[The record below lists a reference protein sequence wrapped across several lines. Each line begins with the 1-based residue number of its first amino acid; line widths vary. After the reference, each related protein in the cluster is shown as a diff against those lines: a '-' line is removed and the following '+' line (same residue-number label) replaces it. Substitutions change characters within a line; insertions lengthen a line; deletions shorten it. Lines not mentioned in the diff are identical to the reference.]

1 MTYKKINIGI
11 KGSGSYTPEKILTN
25 FDLEKMV
32 DTSDEWITSR
42 TGIKE
47 RRIADENTA
56 TSDLATKAALKAI
69 EEAKVNSSEIDMII
83 VATVTPDMFFPSTAC
98 FVQKN
103 INAINATAFD
113 ISAACSGFIY
123 GLSIASQF
131 ISSGEVKTVL
141 LIGAETMSKVVD
153 WQDRNTCILLGDG
166 AGAVILGEVEDGK
179 GILSVYTLSDGSK
192 TNLLMVPGG
201 GSREPISIEVIKKRS
216 HYMKM
221 EGNEVFKFA
230 IRGMEKSIDEALK
243 KANLT
248 YEDVTLFI
256 PHQANIRIIDSLTK
270 RMGLPKDRVFTNLD
284 KYGNTSAASIPIA
297 LDEAIKSG
305 RVKSG
310 DIILMSSFGS
320 GFTMGAA
327 VIRW

>member
-166 AGAVILGEVEDGK
+166 AGAVILGEGEDGK